1 MVCHPILETEKRRE
15 YKCCR
20 SQEYQASDEYQ
31 NALGKSILTCL
42 QLDVDV
48 NSAVEAQKR
57 GYDIRK
63 LSDVGAHGEYIS
75 HHIVKPA
82 GVSTI
87 IGCSAIGHHHW

>member
-1 MVCHPILETEKRRE
+1 MVCYSISETEKRRE

-31 NALGKSILTCL
+31 NTLGKSILTCL

-48 NSAVEAQKR
+48 NSAVEAQKS

-63 LSDVGAHGEYIS
+63 LCHVGTHG
-75 HHIVKPA
+75 
-82 GVSTI
+82 
-87 IGCSAIGHHHW
+87 